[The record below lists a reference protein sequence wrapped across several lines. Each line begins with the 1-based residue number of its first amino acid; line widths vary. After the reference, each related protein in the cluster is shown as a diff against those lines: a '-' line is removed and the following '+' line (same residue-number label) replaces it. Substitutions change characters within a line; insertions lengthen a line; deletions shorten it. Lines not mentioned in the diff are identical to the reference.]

1 MGAMAQHKRMTRIIR
16 PLRGGQ
22 ITIPAEF
29 RKELGITE
37 ESMLQVTLSEGE
49 LRVKPV
55 RVTERGEGSPF
66 LKELYEYFAPAR
78 EEVRKKGMTEEEI
91 DTAIDQ
97 AVEAVRN
104 SKQHEV

>member
-1 MGAMAQHKRMTRIIR
+1 MSRIIR

-37 ESMLQVTLSEGE
+37 ESVLQMTLSEGE
-49 LRVKPV
+49 LHVKPL
-55 RVTERGEGSPF
+55 RVTESGEGSPF

-78 EEVRKKGMTEEEI
+78 QEVKEKGYTQEEI
-91 DTAIDQ
+91 DAAIDQ
-97 AVEAVRN
+97 AVTAVRN
-104 SKQHEV
+104 NQHGV

>member
-1 MGAMAQHKRMTRIIR
+1 MPQHKRMTRIIK

-29 RKELGITE
+29 RRELGITE

-49 LRVKPV
+49 LHVKPV
-55 RVTERGEGSPF
+55 RVTDTGAGSPF

-78 EEVRKKGMTEEEI
+78 QEAQEKGYTGEEI
-91 DTAIDQ
+91 DAAVDQ
-97 AVEAVRN
+97 ALKAVR
-104 SKQHEV
+104 SKQHEEL

>member
-1 MGAMAQHKRMTRIIR
+1 MSRIIK

-37 ESMLQVTLSEGE
+37 ESVLQVTLSKGA
-49 LRVKPV
+49 LHLKPV
-55 RVTERGEGSPF
+55 HLTESGEGSPM

-78 EEVRKKGMTEEEI
+78 EEIKEKGYTEGEI
-91 DTAIDQ
+91 DAAIDQ
-97 AVEAVRN
+97 ALKAVRTN
-104 SKQHEV
+104 KQHEL

>member
-1 MGAMAQHKRMTRIIR
+1 MSRIIK

-37 ESMLQVTLSEGE
+37 ESMLQVTLSEGA
-49 LRVKPV
+49 LHLKPV
-55 RVTERGEGSPF
+55 RVTESGEGSPF

-78 EEVRKKGMTEEEI
+78 EEVREKGYTGEEI
-91 DTAIDQ
+91 DAAVDQ
-97 AVEAVRN
+97 ALKAVRN
-104 SKQHEV
+104 NKQHGV

>member
-1 MGAMAQHKRMTRIIR
+1 MPQQKKRMTRIVR

-37 ESMLQVTLSEGE
+37 ESMLQVSLSEGE
-49 LRVKPV
+49 LHLKPV
-55 RVTERGEGSPF
+55 RLTEVGQGSPF

-78 EEVRKKGMTEEEI
+78 EEVKEKGLTGEEI
-91 DTAIDQ
+91 DTAVEQ
-97 AVEAVRN
+97 AAEAVRQQ
-104 SKQHEV
+104 KQHGP

>member
-1 MGAMAQHKRMTRIIR
+1 MPQQKKRMSRIIR

-37 ESMLQVTLSEGE
+37 ESMLQVTLSGGA
-49 LRVKPV
+49 LHLKPV
-55 RVTERGEGSPF
+55 RITESGEGSPF

-78 EEVRKKGMTEEEI
+78 EEIKEKGYTEEEI
-91 DTAIDQ
+91 DAAIGQ
-97 AVEAVRN
+97 ALKAVRKT
-104 SKQHEV
+104 KQHEV

>member
-1 MGAMAQHKRMTRIIR
+1 MPRQKPMTRIIK

-37 ESMLQVTLSEGE
+37 ESMLQATLSGGE
-49 LRVKPV
+49 LHLKPV
-55 RVTERGEGSPF
+55 RLTERGAEGSPF

-78 EEVRKKGMTEEEI
+78 EEVQEKGYTEEKI
-91 DTAIDQ
+91 DTAVDQ
-97 AVEAVRN
+97 AVQAVRS
-104 SKQHEV
+104 SKQHGV

>member
-1 MGAMAQHKRMTRIIR
+1 MSQQKKRMTRIVR

-37 ESMLQVTLSEGE
+37 ESMLQVSLSEGE
-49 LRVKPV
+49 LHLKPV
-55 RVTERGEGSPF
+55 RVTEAGEGSPF

-78 EEVRKKGMTEEEI
+78 EEVKEKGLTGEEI
-91 DTAIDQ
+91 DTAVEQ
-97 AVEAVRN
+97 AVQAVRKT
-104 SKQHEV
+104 KQHGP

>member
-1 MGAMAQHKRMTRIIR
+1 MPKQKSMTRIIK

-37 ESMLQVTLSEGE
+37 ESVLQVSLFGGA
-49 LRVKPV
+49 LHIKPV
-55 RVTERGEGSPF
+55 RVTEIDEGSPM

-78 EEVRKKGMTEEEI
+78 QEVREKGYIEEEI
-91 DTAIDQ
+91 DAAIDQ
-97 AVEAVRN
+97 AVKAVR

>member
-1 MGAMAQHKRMTRIIR
+1 MPKQKRMTRIIK

-37 ESMLQVTLSEGE
+37 ESVLQVSLFGGA
-49 LRVKPV
+49 LHIKPV
-55 RVTERGEGSPF
+55 RVTEIDEGSPM

-78 EEVRKKGMTEEEI
+78 QEVREKGYTEEEI
-91 DTAIDQ
+91 DAAIDQ
-97 AVEAVRN
+97 ALKAVRKN
-104 SKQHEV
+104 KQHEV

>member
-1 MGAMAQHKRMTRIIR
+1 MPQQKRMSRIIR

-29 RKELGITE
+29 RKELGITK

-49 LRVKPV
+49 LHVKPV
-55 RVTERGEGSPF
+55 RVTESGEGSPF

-78 EEVRKKGMTEEEI
+78 EEVREKGYTEEEI
-91 DTAIDQ
+91 DTVIDQ
-97 AVEAVRN
+97 AVEAVRSN
-104 SKQHEV
+104 KQHEV

>member
-1 MGAMAQHKRMTRIIR
+1 MPQRKRMTRIIR

-37 ESMLQVTLSEGE
+37 ESVLQVTLSEGE
-49 LRVKPV
+49 LHLKPV
-55 RVTERGEGSPF
+55 RVTEVGEGSPM

-78 EEVRKKGMTEEEI
+78 EEVVEKGYTGEEI
-91 DTAIDQ
+91 DAAIDR
-97 AVEAVRN
+97 AVEAVRSN
-104 SKQHEV
+104 KQHEV

>member
-1 MGAMAQHKRMTRIIR
+1 MPRQKRMSRIIR

-37 ESMLQVTLSEGE
+37 ESVLRVSLFGGE
-49 LRVKPV
+49 LHIKPV
-55 RVTERGEGSPF
+55 RVTEIGEGSPF

-78 EEVRKKGMTEEEI
+78 QEAQEKGYTEEEI
-91 DTAIDQ
+91 DAAIDR
-97 AVEAVRN
+97 AVEAVR
-104 SKQHEV
+104 KQHEA

>member
-1 MGAMAQHKRMTRIIR
+1 MPQQKRMSRIIR

-37 ESMLQVTLSEGE
+37 ESVLQVTLSEGE
-49 LRVKPV
+49 LHLKPV
-55 RVTERGEGSPF
+55 RVTESGEGSPM

-78 EEVRKKGMTEEEI
+78 EEVREKGMTKDEI

-97 AVEAVRN
+97 ALEAVR

>member
-1 MGAMAQHKRMTRIIR
+1 MPKQKPMTRIIK

-37 ESMLQVTLSEGE
+37 ESVLQVSLFGGA
-49 LRVKPV
+49 LHIKPV
-55 RVTERGEGSPF
+55 RVTEIDEGSPM

-78 EEVRKKGMTEEEI
+78 QEAREKGYTEEEI
-91 DTAIDQ
+91 DAVIDQ
-97 AVEAVRN
+97 AVKAVRKN
-104 SKQHEV
+104 KQHEV

>member
-1 MGAMAQHKRMTRIIR
+1 MPQQKRMSRIIK

-37 ESMLQVTLSEGE
+37 ESVLQVSLFGGE
-49 LRVKPV
+49 LHIKPV
-55 RVTERGEGSPF
+55 RVAEIGEGSPM

-78 EEVRKKGMTEEEI
+78 QEVREKGYTEEEI
-91 DTAIDQ
+91 DAAIDQ
-97 AVEAVRN
+97 AVKAVRN
-104 SKQHEV
+104 NKQHEV

>member
-1 MGAMAQHKRMTRIIR
+1 MPQPKRMSRIIR

-37 ESMLQVTLSEGE
+37 ESVLQVTLSEGE

-55 RVTERGEGSPF
+55 RVTESGEGSPF

-78 EEVRKKGMTEEEI
+78 QEVKEKGYTQEEI
-91 DTAIDQ
+91 DAAIDQ
-97 AVEAVRN
+97 AVIAARHK
-104 SKQHEV
+104 KQHGV